1 MRLILSILL
10 GLWLSPITL
19 AIAQEVKLLPSV
31 SEEKGLFGYSVAQ
44 SGDYAAVGAPGEAFD
59 KGAVYVYE
67 RDGNNWTEMAR
78 LTATDGAF
86 FDRFGW
92 SVALDGDYLAVGAY
106 GCDNRGPNSGGVYIF
121 KRSGSSWTQ
130 QVKLLPWGDLPN
142 NNRGAE
148 FGISVALSGNLLLVG
163 AWRDWEE
170 IVNSPGPTPAGPKGF
185 QRGAAYLFNRDGN
198 NWNQMA
204 RLSANDADRNDLFGR
219 SVAIDGA
226 FAIVGAPG
234 DQAKG
239 PYSGAAYVFTFSN
252 GTWTQSSKLTAN
264 DGQRNRRFGFAV
276 GIDMDGYAAV
286 SSPQDA
292 TQGQGSGAVYLYQ
305 RSGGS
310 WTQSNKLLP
319 PNGGEQA
326 NFGTDLALKDGR
338 LLVGA
343 AGFSGLQPS
352 AGAAFRYQ
360 RSGGNWSLD
369 ATLSA
374 SDGNSQD
381 RFGQSVSLG
390 SGSALIGADRKEGGG
405 AAYEID

>member
-1 MRLILSILL
+1 MRFVLPIFFC
-10 GLWLSPITL
+10 LWLGQIAS
-19 AIAQEVKLLPSV
+19 AQAQEAQLLPSI
-31 SEEKGLFGYSVAQ
+31 SEENALFGYSVAQ
-44 SGDYAAVGAPGEAFD
+44 SGNYAAVGAPGEEFD

-67 RDGNNWTEMAR
+67 RDGDGWTEMAR

-92 SVALDGDYLAVGAY
+92 SVALEGDYLAVGAY

-121 KRSGSSWTQ
+121 QRTGGTWTQ
-130 QVKLLPWGDLPN
+130 QVKLLPWGDPPN
-142 NNRGAE
+142 ANRGAE

-163 AWRDWEE
+163 AWRDWEN
-170 IVNSPGPTPAGPKGF
+170 VFSSQGPAPSGF

-204 RLSANDADRNDLFGR
+204 RLTASDADRNDLFGR
-219 SVAIDGA
+219 SVAIDGT
-226 FAIVGAPG
+226 FALVGAPG
-234 DQAKG
+234 DQANG
-239 PYSGAAYVFTFSN
+239 PYSGAAYVFAFNN
-252 GTWTQSSKLTAN
+252 GNWVQTNKLKPS
-264 DGQRNRRFGFAV
+264 DGMRNQRFGFAV

-292 TQGQGSGAVYLYQ
+292 SEGSGSGAVYLYQ
-305 RSGGS
+305 RSGNN
-310 WTQSNKLLP
+310 WTQSNKLTP
-319 PNGGEQA
+319 PSGSEQA
-326 NFGTDLALKDGR
+326 TFGSAVDLSGDR
-338 LLVGA
+338 LVIGA
-343 AGFSGLQPS
+343 AGFSGTQPA
-352 AGAAFRYQ
+352 AGAVFRYQ
-360 RSGGNWSLD
+360 RSGGNWSLE

-390 SGSALIGADRKEGGG
+390 SNGVLVGADRKEGGG

>member
-1 MRLILSILL
+1 MRFVLPILF
-10 GLWLSPITL
+10 GLWLGQITS
-19 AIAQEVKLLPSV
+19 AMAQEAKLLPSV

-44 SGDYAAVGAPGEAFD
+44 SGNYAAVGAPGEEFD

-67 RDGNNWTEMAR
+67 RDGNDWTEMAR

-92 SVALDGDYLAVGAY
+92 SVALDGNYLAVGAY

-121 KRSGSSWTQ
+121 ERSGNTWTQ

-142 NNRGAE
+142 TNRRAE

-163 AWRDWEE
+163 AWRDWEN
-170 IVNSPGPTPAGPKGF
+170 VFNSQGPAPTGF
-185 QRGAAYLFNRDGN
+185 HRGAAYLFNRDGS

-204 RLSANDADRNDLFGR
+204 RLTASDADRNDFFGR
-219 SVAIDGA
+219 SVAIDGT

-252 GTWTQSSKLTAN
+252 GNWTQTNKLTAN
-264 DGQRNRRFGFAV
+264 DGTRNRRFGFAV
-276 GIDMDGYAAV
+276 GIDMDGYAVV

-292 TQGQGSGAVYLYQ
+292 TQGRGSGAVYLYQ
-305 RSGGS
+305 RSGS
-310 WTQSNKLLP
+310 NWTQNNKFLP
-319 PNGGEQA
+319 PSGGEQA
-326 NFGTDLALKDGR
+326 NFGTALALKDDR
-338 LLVGA
+338 LAVGA
-343 AGFSGLQPS
+343 AGFSGNQPS
-352 AGAAFRYQ
+352 AGAVFRYQ
-360 RSGGNWSLD
+360 RNGGNWLLD

-390 SGSALIGADRKEGGG
+390 SNSVLIGADRKEGGG
-405 AAYEID
+405 AAYEIGD